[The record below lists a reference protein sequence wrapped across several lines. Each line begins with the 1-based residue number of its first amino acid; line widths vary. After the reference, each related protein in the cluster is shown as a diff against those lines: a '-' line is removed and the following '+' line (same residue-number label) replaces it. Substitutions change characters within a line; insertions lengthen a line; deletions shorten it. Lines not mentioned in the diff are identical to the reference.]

1 MTTAADPNSPA
12 WRDPKLA
19 KYDKQRD
26 RCADVLEGL
35 DRLLERA
42 SVYLPKLPR
51 ETPANYTIRLGLSK
65 LTNLLAGAVR
75 ASEGLLVAKPPVLV
89 DGVAPEI
96 PPIWA
101 DIDGFGTG
109 GVVWLRE
116 VLRRIVTEG
125 CVLAVAASPVK
136 AGDRLTLADVSRNNL
151 RPYVVLYRQRDV
163 RSFRF
168 ARIGGK
174 LVLTK
179 LTLREGIEVDDGL
192 YGRKVVTQYRVLERS
207 ATGAHTDTVYR
218 ESEHGAFVQVGEP
231 GLIETAE
238 LPVVEFSADP
248 TAGFMQAAPPM
259 IDLADATL
267 EHFTVKSDRRWAMR
281 CTCFPWL
288 VRIGWQDA
296 GTGTAVGPSEALD
309 LPTGGDAKFIAP
321 DADSMSHTRDELTDI
336 ERRAAALSLSFLA
349 GEHPG
354 EHQTATAANIDQ
366 EGQDAGLAAILVSV
380 RDGLNKLF
388 ALFDE
393 LLGNAPRD
401 EYVSLSTKLRGLRRD
416 PAFLRVLV
424 DAYKENALPLGA
436 LMHALQTG
444 ELPDDFNVEEAVLDV
459 LAEADAQREIDA
471 ERQRDQQPIAPQDVA
486 A

>member
-1 MTTAADPNSPA
+1 MSTAADPNTPA

-19 KYDKQRD
+19 KHDKARE

-35 DRLLERA
+35 DRLIERA

-51 ETPANYTIRLGLSK
+51 ETQSNYLIRLGLSK

-89 DGVAPEI
+89 EGVPAEL

-109 GVVWLRE
+109 GIVWLRE
-116 VLRRIVTEG
+116 VLRRIETEG
-125 CVLAVAASPVK
+125 CVLAVTASPVR
-136 AGDRLTLADVSRNNL
+136 AGARPTLAQERAQHL

-163 RSFRF
+163 MSFRF

-174 LVLTK
+174 TVLTQ
-179 LTLREGIEVDDGL
+179 LVLREGREVDDGAF
-192 YGRKVVTQYRVLERS
+192 GRKTVTQYRVLQRS
-207 ATGAHTDTVYR
+207 EVGAHTDTVYR
-218 ESEHGAFVQVGEP
+218 EKEGGGFVQDGEP
-231 GLIETAE
+231 GRIETAE

-248 TAGFMQAAPPM
+248 TAGFMQAQPPM
-259 IDLADATL
+259 VDLADATI

-288 VRIGWQDA
+288 VRIGWTDD

-309 LPTGGDAKFIAP
+309 LQVGGDAKFIAP
-321 DADSMSHTRDELTDI
+321 SADSMSHTRDELTDI

-354 EHQTATAANIDQ
+354 EHQTATAAQIDQ

-416 PAFLRVLV
+416 PAFLRLVL

-436 LMHALQTG
+436 LLHALQAG
-444 ELPDDFNVEEAVLDV
+444 ELPDDFSVEEAALALV
-459 LAEADAQREIDA
+459 AEADAARERDA
-471 ERQRDQQPIAPQDVA
+471 ETERDRQPVVDPMA